1 MDVAIE
7 EVSELGRKVTVTLS
21 AEDVRKELDKKYNE
35 LKKEVALKG
44 YRRGKAPMSVLKK
57 NFKDRVEPEV
67 AEKLVQDTYF
77 DAIEEKKV
85 DVIVHPQI
93 QETTFAD
100 DGTFTYVALVEVKP
114 QFELHDYKGLE
125 IEKPNCD
132 VTDAEVETKIA
143 ELQRSKAVLRSA
155 EDDHEIAM
163 DDMVTIDFQ
172 GFHNEKALKEVRNE
186 NFSVDMGTGYLG
198 EDFEE
203 RLVGVKKGETILYE
217 SDFPAD
223 FQNPVMAG
231 KTIEFKVDVK
241 DIKQRIKPELDDE
254 FAKDIDEKYETFAD
268 LLTATSSELKEEKE
282 SALEGDLNDRIMQK
296 LLAMNDFPI
305 PQRTVAF
312 EIQEMIKQ
320 TEENLKRSG
329 QTLESAGINKD
340 QLVEH
345 NREAAEKRV
354 RGDFLLKK
362 VAELE
367 ELTLTD
373 EDLEQGYNRIADQ
386 YNMSVEEVKG
396 YFKRRDELMPFMA
409 ELLNE
414 KILNFLRNSAN
425 LVEVAAGSGDAKDA
439 GTEAALDASQDAT
452 QDA

>member
-7 EVSELGRKVTVTLS
+7 EVSELARKVTVTLP
-21 AEDVRKELDKKYNE
+21 AENVQKELEKKYNE
-35 LKKEVALKG
+35 LKKEVSLKG
-44 YRRGKAPMSVLKK
+44 FRRGKAPMSILKK
-57 NFKDRVEPEV
+57 SFKDRVEPEV
-67 AEKLVQDTYF
+67 AEKMVQDTYF

-85 DVIVHPQI
+85 DVIVHPEI
-93 QETTFAD
+93 RETTFAD
-100 DGTFTYVALVEVKP
+100 DGSFTYVAMVEVKP
-114 QFELHDYKGLE
+114 EFEIQEYKGLE

-132 VTDAEVETKIA
+132 VSEAEVA
-143 ELQRSKAVLRSA
+143 EKLSALQRSKAVLRTA
-155 EDDHEIAM
+155 EDDHEIVM
-163 DDMVTIDFQ
+163 DDIVTIDFQ
-172 GFHNEKALKEVRNE
+172 GFHNETALKEVRNE

-203 RLVGVKKGETILYE
+203 RLLGVKKGESILYE

-241 DIKQRIKPELDDE
+241 EIKERIKPELDDE
-254 FAKDIDEKYETFAD
+254 FAKDIDEKHETLDD
-268 LLTATSSELKEEKE
+268 LRSAIATELKEEKDA
-282 SALEGDLNDRIMQK
+282 ALIGDLNDRIMQK
-296 LLAMNDFPI
+296 LLELNSDFPL
-305 PQRTVAF
+305 PQRTVAY

-320 TEENLKRSG
+320 TEENLKRAG
-329 QTLESAGINKD
+329 QTLESAGINKE

-345 NREAAEKRV
+345 HRESAEKRV
-354 RGDFLLKK
+354 RGDFILKK

-367 ELTLTD
+367 EISLKD
-373 EDLEQGYNRIADQ
+373 EDLEQGYNRIAEQ

-396 YFKRRDELMPFMA
+396 YFKRREELMPFMA

-414 KILNFLRNSAN
+414 KILNLLRESAN
-425 LVEVAAGSGDAKDA
+425 LVDAVAEEAKADK
-439 GTEAALDASQDAT
+439 EEIT

>member
-7 EVSELGRKVTVTLS
+7 EVSELARKVTVTLP
-21 AEDVRKELDKKYNE
+21 AEDVVKELDKKYNE
-35 LKKEVALKG
+35 LKKEVAIKG
-44 YRRGKAPMSVLKK
+44 FRRGKAPMSILKK
-57 NFKDRVEPEV
+57 SFKDRVEPEV
-67 AEKLVQDTYF
+67 ADKLVKDTYF
-77 DAIEEKKV
+77 DVIEEKKI
-85 DVIVHPQI
+85 DVIVHPEI
-93 QETTFAD
+93 HETTFAD
-100 DGTFTYVALVEVKP
+100 DGTFTYVAMVEVKP
-114 QFELHDYKGLE
+114 EFELQEYKGLE

-132 VTDAEVETKIA
+132 VTEVEVETKIA
-143 ELQRSKAVLRSA
+143 ELQRSKAVLRSV
-155 EDDHEIAM
+155 EDDHEIVM
-163 DDMVTIDFQ
+163 DDIVTIDFQ

-203 RLVGVKKGETILYE
+203 RLLGLKKGASILYE

-241 DIKQRIKPELDDE
+241 GIKERIKPALDDE

-268 LLTATSSELKEEKE
+268 LQTATSSELKEEKE

-296 LLAMNDFPI
+296 LLEMNAFPI
-305 PQRTVAF
+305 PQRLVAF

-320 TEENLKRSG
+320 TEENLKRAG
-329 QTLESAGINKD
+329 QTLESAGINKE

-345 NREAAEKRV
+345 HREAAEKRV

-367 ELTLTD
+367 NITLTD
-373 EDLEQGYNRIADQ
+373 EDLEQGYSRIADE
-386 YNMSVEEVKG
+386 YNMTIENVKG
-396 YFKRRDELMPFMA
+396 YFKKREELMPFMA

-414 KILNFLRNSAN
+414 KILNFLRNAVN
-425 LVEVAAGSGDAKDA
+425 LVEVAAGAEEDTGA
-439 GTEAALDASQDAT
+439 GEEAT

>member
-7 EVSELGRKVTVTLS
+7 EVSELARKVTVTLP

-35 LKKEVALKG
+35 LKKEVTLKG
-44 YRRGKAPMSVLKK
+44 FRRGKAPMSILKK
-57 NFKDRVEPEV
+57 SFKDRVEPEV

-77 DAIEEKKV
+77 DAVEEKKIN
-85 DVIVHPQI
+85 VIVHPEI
-93 QETTFAD
+93 QETAFAD
-100 DGTFTYVALVEVKP
+100 DGTFTYVAMVEVKP
-114 QFELHDYKGLE
+114 EFELQEYKGLE
-125 IEKPNCD
+125 IEKPDCD
-132 VTDAEVETKIA
+132 VTDTEVEKKIA

-155 EDDHEIAM
+155 EDDHAIVM

-172 GFHNEKALKEVRNE
+172 GFHNEKPLKEVRNE

-203 RLVGVKKGETILYE
+203 RLLGVKKGESILYE
-217 SDFPAD
+217 SDFPVD

-241 DIKQRIKPELDDE
+241 DIKERIKPELDDE

-268 LLTATSSELKEEKE
+268 LRAAISSELKEEKE

-296 LLAMNDFPI
+296 LLEMNEFPI

-312 EIQEMIKQ
+312 EIQEMIRQ
-320 TEENLKRSG
+320 TEENLKRAG
-329 QTLESAGINKD
+329 QTLESAGIKRE

-354 RGDFLLKK
+354 RGGFLLKK
-362 VAELE
+362 SCRVE
-367 ELTLTD
+367 EITLTD
-373 EDLEQGYNRIADQ
+373 EDLEQGYSRIADE
-386 YNMSVEEVKG
+386 YNMTVENVKG
-396 YFKRRDELMPFMA
+396 YFKKREELMPFMA

-414 KILNFLRNSAN
+414 KILNFLRNEAN
-425 LVEVAAGSGDAKDA
+425 LVESEAGAEEAGEEATRDA
-439 GTEAALDASQDAT
+439 
-452 QDA
+452 

>member
-7 EVSELGRKVTVTLS
+7 EVSELARKVTVTLP

-35 LKKEVALKG
+35 LKKEVTLKG
-44 YRRGKAPMSVLKK
+44 FRRGKAPMSILKK
-57 NFKDRVEPEV
+57 SFKDRVEPEV

-77 DAIEEKKV
+77 DVIEEKKI
-85 DVIVHPQI
+85 DVIVHPEI

-100 DGTFTYVALVEVKP
+100 DGTFTYVAMVEVKP
-114 QFELHDYKGLE
+114 EFELQEYKGLE

-132 VTDAEVETKIA
+132 VTDAEVEKKIA

-155 EDDHEIAM
+155 EDDHAIVM
-163 DDMVTIDFQ
+163 DDIVTIDFQ
-172 GFHNEKALKEVRNE
+172 GFHNGKALKEVRNE
-186 NFSVDMGTGYLG
+186 DFSVDMGTGYLG

-203 RLVGVKKGETILYE
+203 QLLGVKKGESILYE
-217 SDFPAD
+217 SGFPAD

-241 DIKQRIKPELDDE
+241 DVKERIKPKLDDE

-268 LLTATSSELKEEKE
+268 LQAATSSELKEEKE

-296 LLAMNDFPI
+296 LLEMNAFPI
-305 PQRTVAF
+305 PQRLVAF
-312 EIQEMIKQ
+312 EIQEMIKR
-320 TEENLKRSG
+320 TEENLKRAG
-329 QTLESAGINKD
+329 QTLESAGINKEK
-340 QLVEH
+340 LVEH
-345 NREAAEKRV
+345 HREAAEKRV

-367 ELTLTD
+367 EITLTD
-373 EDLEQGYNRIADQ
+373 EDLEQGYSRIADE
-386 YNMSVEEVKG
+386 YNMTVENVKG
-396 YFKRRDELMPFMA
+396 YFKKREELMPFMA

-425 LVEVAAGSGDAKDA
+425 LVEVAAGTEDA
-439 GTEAALDASQDAT
+439 GEEAT

>member
-7 EVSELGRKVTVTLS
+7 EVSELARKVTVTLP
-21 AEDVRKELDKKYNE
+21 AEDVQKELEKKYTE
-35 LKKEVALKG
+35 LKKEVSLKG
-44 YRRGKAPMSVLKK
+44 FRRGKAPMSILKK
-57 NFKDRVEPEV
+57 SFKDRVEPEV
-67 AEKLVQDTYF
+67 AEKMVQDTYF
-77 DAIEEKKV
+77 DAIEEEKI
-85 DVIVHPQI
+85 DVIVHPEI
-93 QETTFAD
+93 RETEYSD
-100 DGTFTYVALVEVKP
+100 DGSFTYVAMVEVKP
-114 QFELHDYKGLE
+114 EFELQEYKGLE

-132 VTDAEVETKIA
+132 VSDTEIDEKINA
-143 ELQRSKAVLRSA
+143 LQRSKAVLRTA
-155 EDDHEIAM
+155 EDDHEIVM
-163 DDMVTIDFQ
+163 DDIVTIDFQ
-172 GFHNEKALKEVRNE
+172 GFHDEKALKEVRNE

-203 RLVGVKKGETILYE
+203 RLLGVKKGESILYE

-241 DIKQRIKPELDDE
+241 EIKERIKPELDDE
-254 FAKDIDEKYETFAD
+254 FAKDIDEKHETLAD
-268 LLTATSSELKEEKE
+268 LRSAISTELKEEKDA
-282 SALEGDLNDRIMQK
+282 ALIGDLNDRIMQK
-296 LLAMNDFPI
+296 LLELNSEFPL
-305 PQRTVAF
+305 PQRTVAY

-320 TEENLKRSG
+320 TEENLKRTG
-329 QTLESAGINKD
+329 QTLESAGINKE

-345 NREAAEKRV
+345 HRESAEKRV
-354 RGDFLLKK
+354 RGDFILKK

-367 ELTLTD
+367 EITLND
-373 EDLEQGYNRIADQ
+373 EDLEQGYNRIAEQ

-414 KILNFLRNSAN
+414 KILNFLRDAAN
-425 LVEVAAGSGDAKDA
+425 LVDAVAEDEKAEE
-439 GTEAALDASQDAT
+439 TT

>member
-7 EVSELGRKVTVTLS
+7 EVSELARKVTVTLP

-35 LKKEVALKG
+35 LKKEVTLKG
-44 YRRGKAPMSVLKK
+44 FRRGKAPMSILKK

-77 DAIEEKKV
+77 DAIEEKKIN
-85 DVIVHPQI
+85 VIVHPEI
-93 QETTFAD
+93 QETAFAD
-100 DGTFTYVALVEVKP
+100 DGSFTYVAMVEVKP
-114 QFELHDYKGLE
+114 EFELQQYKGLE

-132 VTDAEVETKIA
+132 VTDAEVEKKVL

-155 EDDHEIAM
+155 EDDHAIVM
-163 DDMVTIDFQ
+163 DDIVTIDFQ

-203 RLVGVKKGETILYE
+203 RLVGVKKGESILYE

-223 FQNPVMAG
+223 FQNPIMAG

-241 DIKQRIKPELDDE
+241 DIKERIKPELDDE
-254 FAKDIDEKYETFAD
+254 FAKDIDEKYESVDD
-268 LLTATSSELKEEKE
+268 LQTAIFSELKEEKE

-296 LLAMNDFPI
+296 MLEMNDFPL
-305 PQRTVAF
+305 PQRLVAF

-320 TEENLKRSG
+320 TEENLKRAG
-329 QTLESAGINKD
+329 QTLESAGINKEK
-340 QLVEH
+340 LVEH
-345 NREAAEKRV
+345 HREAAEKRV
-354 RGDFLLKK
+354 RGDFILKK

-367 ELTLTD
+367 EITLTD
-373 EDLEQGYNRIADQ
+373 EDLDQGYRRIADE
-386 YNMSVEEVKG
+386 YNMTVENVKG
-396 YFKRRDELMPFMA
+396 YFKKREELMPFMA

-414 KILNFLRNSAN
+414 KTLNFLRNAAN
-425 LVEVAAGSGDAKDA
+425 LVEAEAGA
-439 GTEAALDASQDAT
+439 EEEAT

>member
-7 EVSELGRKVTVTLS
+7 EVSELARKVTVTLP
-21 AEDVRKELDKKYNE
+21 AEDVQKELEKKYTE
-35 LKKEVALKG
+35 LKKEVSLKG
-44 YRRGKAPMSVLKK
+44 FRRGKAPMSILKK
-57 NFKDRVEPEV
+57 SFKDRVEPEV
-67 AEKLVQDTYF
+67 AEKMVQDTYF
-77 DAIEEKKV
+77 DAIEEEKI
-85 DVIVHPQI
+85 DVIVHPEI
-93 QETTFAD
+93 RETEYSD
-100 DGTFTYVALVEVKP
+100 DGSFTYVAMVEVKP
-114 QFELHDYKGLE
+114 EFELQEYKGLE

-132 VTDAEVETKIA
+132 VSDTEIDEKINA
-143 ELQRSKAVLRSA
+143 LQRSKAVLRTA
-155 EDDHEIAM
+155 EDDHEIVM
-163 DDMVTIDFQ
+163 DDIVTIDFQ
-172 GFHNEKALKEVRNE
+172 GFHDEKALKEVRNE

-203 RLVGVKKGETILYE
+203 RLLGVKKGESILYE

-241 DIKQRIKPELDDE
+241 EIKERIKPELDDE
-254 FAKDIDEKYETFAD
+254 FAKDIDEKHETLAD
-268 LLTATSSELKEEKE
+268 LRSAISTELKEEKDA
-282 SALEGDLNDRIMQK
+282 ALIGDLNDRIMQK
-296 LLAMNDFPI
+296 LLELNSEFPL
-305 PQRTVAF
+305 PQRTVAY

-320 TEENLKRSG
+320 TEENLKRTG
-329 QTLESAGINKD
+329 QTLESAGINKE

-345 NREAAEKRV
+345 HRESAEKRV
-354 RGDFLLKK
+354 RGDFILKK

-367 ELTLTD
+367 EITLND
-373 EDLEQGYNRIADQ
+373 EDLEQGYNRIAEQ

-414 KILNFLRNSAN
+414 KILNFLRDAAN
-425 LVEVAAGSGDAKDA
+425 LVDAVAENEKAEE
-439 GTEAALDASQDAT
+439 TT